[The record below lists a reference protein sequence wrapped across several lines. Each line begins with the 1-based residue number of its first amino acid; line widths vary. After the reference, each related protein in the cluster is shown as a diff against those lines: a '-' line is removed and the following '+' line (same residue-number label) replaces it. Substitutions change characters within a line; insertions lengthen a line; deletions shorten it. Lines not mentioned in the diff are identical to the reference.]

1 MNPADIEGERTYLLK
16 YARLQLRNPA
26 LARGSRAGN
35 PARGPRRRSAFQ
47 RQIDH
52 THLAHRHPQT
62 QDHRPVPSQQPL
74 AAPDDD
80 RSEADVIDALFVAD
94 GHWQQRPASWG
105 DPEQSFEN
113 QRFWAAFEECV
124 RRLPERAARAF
135 TMREVMELST
145 EEICQELDITPT
157 NCWVMLHRARL
168 LLRKCLETQ
177 WFGQTGQTTHPT

>member
-1 MNPADIEGERTYLLK
+1 MLK

-26 LARGSRAGN
+26 LAEDLVQETLLAGLEGA
-35 PARGPRRRSAFQ
+35 ARFSGKSTIRTWLTGILKHKIIDQFRRSS
-47 RQIDH
+47 RE
-52 THLAHRHPQT
+52 
-62 QDHRPVPSQQPL
+62 QPL

-145 EEICQELDITPT
+145 
-157 NCWVMLHRARL
+157 
-168 LLRKCLETQ
+168 
-177 WFGQTGQTTHPT
+177 